1 MLVVTS
7 NWNCSDKTL
16 VASHSKKQ
24 FDYFLKVVHR
34 AALRASMRFD
44 GRYQPIERLDLVFA
58 GDTYDWLTSRKWL
71 DDHRP
76 WGMPRSAM
84 PITEQVAAL
93 SLQSIRRDIV
103 RLQKVIHDGL
113 ALPLADRHGRPSPTS
128 FERVP
133 VRVIMLAG
141 DRDRLLS
148 HPSIAAWVSSIGI
161 AIGSQWSDGQRE
173 ILHGDQLDP
182 LAIVSSSKFES
193 RAPSLAES
201 LRIDFLTRFS
211 ADLIDSLSNH
221 GNYFRSLAQKL
232 VQSMVFREPL
242 DAVAVMRAWIDHHS
256 GSMAFAAACRDIWK
270 RSIASW
276 YSHAMRL
283 RPSHEYA
290 FDPTDTVASYLE
302 CAVNDPSSCSLPLS
316 KAGALRIVYPNCR
329 EQPHTERCSV
339 ICGHPQYP
347 CKTDLSTGLPAV
359 FSLAENSSFSFPPFA
374 LQGHMNQAYEV
385 VPRQFLH
392 ALRVPPSIALFEP
405 GESSGMIATPLTE
418 FPSEY
423 FGAQPDCNDFLD
435 RASALWAA

>member
-24 FDYFLKVVHR
+24 FGHFLDVVHR

-44 GRYQPIERLDLVFA
+44 GRYQPIERLNLVFA

-71 DDHRP
+71 DNHRP
-76 WGMPRSAM
+76 WGMPRNAM

-103 RLQKVIHDGL
+103 RLQKCIHDGL

-148 HPSIAAWVSSIGI
+148 HPSIAAWISSIGI
-161 AIGSQWSDGQRE
+161 TIGSQWSDGQYE

-211 ADLIDSLSNH
+211 ADLIDSLSIH
-221 GNYFRSLAQKL
+221 GNHFRSLAQKL

-256 GSMAFAAACRDIWK
+256 GPMAFAAECRDIWK
-270 RSIASW
+270 RSIAFW
-276 YSHAMRL
+276 YSQAMRL
-283 RPSHEYA
+283 RPSHEYV
-290 FDPTDTVASYLE
+290 FDPIDTVASYVL
-302 CAVNDPSSCSLPLS
+302 CHFQQQ
-316 KAGALRIVYPNCR
+316 G
-329 EQPHTERCSV
+329 RCV
-339 ICGHPQYP
+339 LFIR
-347 CKTDLSTGLPAV
+347 T
-359 FSLAENSSFSFPPFA
+359 AENNPTR
-374 LQGHMNQAYEV
+374 NV
-385 VPRQFLH
+385 VP
-392 ALRVPPSIALFEP
+392 
-405 GESSGMIATPLTE
+405 
-418 FPSEY
+418 
-423 FGAQPDCNDFLD
+423 
-435 RASALWAA
+435 